1 MSELR
6 HDALTGRLVLLAP
19 TRSARPHT
27 AADPGTRGVE
37 GADCPFCPGNEHDT
51 PPEVAR
57 TGPGGPETPG
67 WRVRV
72 VPNLYP
78 IVGGPDAGVG
88 TTGAHEVAVLS
99 PDHGRSFADLTHDEA
114 AEVLTVLRDRAAFH
128 LAAGRSYV
136 QILVNHGRGAGA
148 SIAHPHAQLLALD
161 FVPPAVTV
169 AAERFAT
176 LGADLVRADLDEA
189 VSLDLGVVVGDEIVA
204 WCPAAS
210 AAPFELR
217 IAARGAGP
225 NFDAAADGDVLG
237 VAVVLRDV
245 VAALRAVAG
254 DLPYN
259 VVVHTAGHVE
269 HYHWWLEVVPR
280 NGVVAG
286 FELGTG
292 VLVNTI
298 DPRDAAA
305 KLRDALRS

>member
-19 TRSARPHT
+19 TRSERPYTT
-27 AADPGTRGVE
+27 AAPASA
-37 GADCPFCPGNEHDT
+37 GADAGSCPFCPGHEGET

-57 TGPGGPETPG
+57 TGTGAPDTPG

-88 TTGAHEVAVLS
+88 ATGAHEVAILS
-99 PDHGRSFADLTHDEA
+99 PDHRRSLGALSHDEA

-128 LAAGRSYV
+128 LSAGRSHV
-136 QILVNHGRGAGA
+136 QVLVNQGRGAGA
-148 SIAHPHAQLLALD
+148 SITHPHAQLLALD

-169 AAERFAT
+169 AAERFVTADS
-176 LGADLVRADLDEA
+176 DLVLDDLAAALAIDH
-189 VSLDLGVVVGDEIVA
+189 GVVVGDKVAA

-210 AAPFELR
+210 AHPFEVR
-217 IAARGAGP
+217 IAARDAGTT
-225 NFDAAADGDVLG
+225 FEHAGDGQVLG

-245 VAALRAVAG
+245 LAALRVC
-254 DLPYN
+254 DDPPYN
-259 VVVHTAGHVE
+259 VVVHTVARAE
-269 HYHWWLEVVPR
+269 RYHWWLEIVPR
-280 NGVVAG
+280 TAVVAG

-292 VLVNTI
+292 VLVNTV
-298 DPRDAAA
+298 DPQDAARQ
-305 KLRDALRS
+305 LRDAL